1 MDVEKEESKV
11 TAVSLLKLGRAE
23 HLVVSS
29 EEMQR
34 LYFDGRAIR
43 RYCLQCRGPKFMI
56 PSKKSATFHDN
67 MADTSTPEKY
77 SIVCKACGTKYTAKL
92 NVE

>member
-1 MDVEKEESKV
+1 M
-11 TAVSLLKLGRAE
+11 TAVSLLKLGKAE
-23 HLVVSS
+23 QLVVSS

-43 RYCLQCRGPKFMI
+43 HYCLQCRGPKFMI

-92 NVE
+92 SVE